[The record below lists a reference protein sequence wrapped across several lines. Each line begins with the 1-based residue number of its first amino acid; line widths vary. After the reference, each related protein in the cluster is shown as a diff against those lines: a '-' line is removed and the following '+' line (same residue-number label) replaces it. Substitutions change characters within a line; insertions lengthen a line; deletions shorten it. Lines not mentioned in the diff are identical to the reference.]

1 MNHSRETIAAIATPV
16 GTSGIGVIRIS
27 GEDAIAVCD
36 RVFRPHGRKKA
47 GRGKLAA
54 SATHTAH
61 YGQILDPAN
70 GEVLDDV
77 LVLVMKGP
85 GTYTGEDTAEID
97 CHGGIYVLQRVL
109 QAVLESGAR
118 MAEPGEFTKRAF
130 LNGRLDLA
138 QAESVMDVISAS
150 SDLALRAAHKR
161 LSGRLGSKIDDLRRR
176 IMDLLVV
183 VEVEIDY
190 PEYEIDE
197 VEDLDLKRELDRLVT
212 DLDAL
217 YRTADTGRLLREGIR
232 VTIAGRPN
240 MGKST
245 LLNAFLGED
254 RAIVTNIPGTTRDTL
269 EESMNLDGIPIR
281 LVDTAG
287 MRETAD
293 PAEQQGVQRAKDAVW
308 DSDLVLVLIA
318 ADEERTPE
326 DEALLSSLADSGKP
340 YLVVR
345 TKTDLAGTGEGL
357 PSDQEVFVS
366 AQTGEGLPSDQEIQ
380 ISAKT
385 GEGMDG
391 LKSRIRSLVLSGAVQ
406 ADDGVYLANTR
417 QKQAVFQ
424 ALEAVREG
432 IVIQESALGT
442 DMIGTQLQKAYDAL
456 GEVTGNSVQEDL
468 IDTIFSRFCLGK

>member
-1 MNHSRETIAAIATPV
+1 MIHSKETIAAIATPV

-27 GEDAIAVCD
+27 GDDAIDVCG
-36 RVFRPHGRKKA
+36 RIFRPHGRKA
-47 GRGKLAA
+47 LAEA
-54 SATHTAH
+54 ATHTAH
-61 YGQILDPAN
+61 YGRICDPAD
-70 GEVLDDV
+70 GETLDDV
-77 LVLVMKGP
+77 LVLVMRGP
-85 GTYTGEDTAEID
+85 GTFTGENTVEID

-150 SDLALRAAHKR
+150 SALALRAAHKR
-161 LSGRLGSKIDDLRRR
+161 LAGRLGGKIDTLRQR

-190 PEYEIDE
+190 PEYEIE
-197 VEDLDLKRELDRLVT
+197 EAEKLDLKQELDRLEQ

-217 YRTADTGRLLREGIR
+217 YRTADTGRMLREGIR

-254 RAIVTNIPGTTRDTL
+254 RAIVTAIPGTTRDTL
-269 EESMNLDGIPIR
+269 EESMNLDGIPVR

-287 MRETAD
+287 MRDTAD
-293 PAEQQGVQRAKDAVW
+293 PVEQQGVQRAKDAVR

-318 ADEERTPE
+318 ADEEPAPE
-326 DEALLSSLADSGKP
+326 DAALLSSLAETEMP
-340 YLVVR
+340 YLIVR
-345 TKTDLAGTGEGL
+345 TKTDLTGTGEAG
-357 PSDQEVFVS
+357 PGPAAGGSEGSADMPADREVM
-366 AQTGEGLPSDQEIQ
+366 
-380 ISAKT
+380 ISART
-385 GEGMDG
+385 GEGMKE
-391 LKSRIRSLVLSGAVQ
+391 LKDRIRSLVLSGAVQ
-406 ADDGVYLANTR
+406 AEDGVYLANTR
-417 QKQAVFQ
+417 QKQAVYE

-432 IVIQESALGT
+432 IAIRDAELGT
-442 DMIGTQLQKAYDAL
+442 DMIGTELQKAYDAL
-456 GEVTGNSVQEDL
+456 GEVTGNSVREDL

>member
-36 RVFRPHGRKKA
+36 RVFRPHGRKNA

-432 IVIQESALGT
+432 IVIQEAALGT